1 MSFQMLFENY
11 SHSSSTLSTKNDMT
25 RSAKYAKEQV
35 YLYSWNYTINHNNNE
50 GENEKYI
57 T

>member
-1 MSFQMLFENY
+1 MLFENY
-11 SHSSSTLSTKNDMT
+11 SHSSSTLSTKNDIT
-25 RSAKYAKEQV
+25 RPAKYAKEQV

-50 GENEKYI
+50 DENEKYI